1 MEASRGA
8 AHRVLPRGMAI
19 VGGAG
24 LDAAHAGMPV
34 VNIAAMRMAVV
45 PIFEPFHRRRGANV
59 GGGWRGRGWS
69 RSIAADAGSVLV
81 AALLAWVR
89 TWREMLLQ
97 LLHAHAVLLH

>member
-24 LDAAHAGMPV
+24 LDAAHAGVPV

-45 PIFEPFHRRRGANV
+45 PIFETLHRRRGTSV
-59 GGGWRGRGWS
+59 GGGRRGRGGSW
-69 RSIAADAGSVLV
+69 SIAADAGSVSA

-89 TWREMLLQ
+89 TRREMLLQ